1 MAGVSR
7 LPIISGA
14 QQRYF
19 KKRKGNDIMKG
30 YRTLAFNLLVA
41 AGGVIVAFDW
51 SSVLPPQ
58 YVGYAAIAI
67 SVINMGL
74 RAVTDT
80 AMGQKS

>member
-1 MAGVSR
+1 
-7 LPIISGA
+7 
-14 QQRYF
+14 
-19 KKRKGNDIMKG
+19 MKG

-67 SVINMGL
+67 GVVNMGL
-74 RAVTDT
+74 RAITDT
-80 AMGQKS
+80 KLGQNS